1 MTASETEQPSKPEQ
15 SPPAKKSGWEAVLTA
30 TPVVLT
36 VVATILAGL
45 STSEMTLAQ
54 YHRSLAAQNQSKA
67 SDQWGF
73 FQAKRL
79 RGTAMENAFDL
90 LPPKARPEKIEADDL
105 EAASR
110 HLTLTL
116 QRAGKEATKFSD
128 AAKAQTK
135 GADGDPVGQEA
146 TKVKRKIQAGAQ
158 LASMLDQQLHKELA
172 KEEMRSAFEYL
183 SVKKVPEVEDDK
195 WENAEINHA
204 SQAIVDRGDE
214 KELDPILRRI
224 SPADLQ
230 RAIDAAEKNARRFEE
245 AGKPVS
251 ISLDQRGDVVNQQ
264 VSIVASF
271 HKAVGL
277 MHNVSANASTQ
288 TADKSSDKSSLDPQ
302 STVNSLDQSDA
313 AVQAAAEDLDHLF
326 KAGRFSYNARRQ
338 RRESDYHLKTA
349 GLYEVQ
355 VRLNSYTSDRHRTR
369 SKLFFFG
376 MLAAQAGVTIASL
389 SLAVHK
395 RNILWALAGSA
406 GLSAVIFSGYV
417 YLYM

>member
-1 MTASETEQPSKPEQ
+1 MAEINQSSKPEQ
-15 SPPAKKSGWEAVLTA
+15 MPPVKKNWWEAVLTA

-90 LPPKARPEKIEADDL
+90 LPPKSKPSRLEADDVWGASQQL
-105 EAASR
+105 TRAFQDAKKQTADLEKALSAALSARTDLRPDGAPVREAATG
-110 HLTLTL
+110 LTKRT
-116 QRAGKEATKFSD
+116 QESAARANMIA
-128 AAKAQTK
+128 
-135 GADGDPVGQEA
+135 
-146 TKVKRKIQAGAQ
+146 RK
-158 LASMLDQQLHKELA
+158 LEVELA
-172 KEEMRSAFEYL
+172 QKDTRTAFEYISPNRL
-183 SVKKVPEVEDDK
+183 PEVEDEKVDHPD
-195 WENAEINHA
+195 ID
-204 SQAIVDRGDE
+204 QAVQSISDRANE
-214 KELDPILRRI
+214 KELAPILRKI
-224 SPADLQ
+224 QGDDLQ
-230 RAIDAAEKNARRFEE
+230 QAIETAEGNARRFEA
-245 AGKPVS
+245 AGKP
-251 ISLDQRGDVVNQQ
+251 IGKTLDHLDQLVREQVAHAADFHQFLRNYQFLIGETWPGLGDKTLVDLQ
-264 VSIVASF
+264 AA
-271 HKAVGL
+271 K
-277 MHNVSANASTQ
+277 
-288 TADKSSDKSSLDPQ
+288 TALDK
-302 STVNSLDQSDA
+302 SDA
-313 AVQAAAEDLDHLF
+313 AVQGAAEEMDNLL
-326 KAGRFSYNARRQ
+326 KAGRFSYTARRQ

-395 RNILWALAGSA
+395 RNILWALAGLA
-406 GLSAVIFSGYV
+406 GLAAVTFSGYV

>member
-1 MTASETEQPSKPEQ
+1 MAASETEQPSKPEQ

-128 AAKAQTK
+128 AAEAQTK
-135 GADGDPVGQEA
+135 GADGEPVLQET
-146 TKVKRKIQAGAQ
+146 TKLKKTFQASAQ
-158 LASMLDQQLHKELA
+158 LASVLDQQLHKELA
-172 KEEMRSAFEYL
+172 KEEMRTAFEYL
-183 SVKKVPEVEDDK
+183 SVKKLPEVEDDK

-204 SQAIVDRGDE
+204 SQAIVDRIDE
-214 KELDPILRRI
+214 KELEPILRRI

-230 RAIDAAEKNARRFEE
+230 HAIGTAEKNARRFEE

-251 ISLDQRGDVVNQQ
+251 KSLDQLGDVVNQQ
-264 VSIVASF
+264 VSIAASF

-277 MHNVSANASTQ
+277 MHNVAANASTQ
-288 TADKSSDKSSLDPQ
+288 TADKSSLDPQ
-302 STVNSLDQSDA
+302 SAVNSLDQSDA

-355 VRLNSYTSDRHRTR
+355 VRLSSFTSDRHRTR

-406 GLSAVIFSGYV
+406 GLAAVIFSGYV

>member
-1 MTASETEQPSKPEQ
+1 MTASETAQPSKPEQ

-90 LPPKARPEKIEADDL
+90 LPPKARPERIEADDL

-110 HLTLTL
+110 RLMLTL

-128 AAKAQTK
+128 AAEAQTK
-135 GADGDPVGQEA
+135 GADGEPVRQET
-146 TKVKRKIQAGAQ
+146 TKLKTKIQESAQ

-172 KEEMRSAFEYL
+172 KEEMRTAFEYL
-183 SVKKVPEVEDDK
+183 SVKKLPEVEDDK

-204 SQAIVDRGDE
+204 SQAIADRIDE

-224 SPADLQ
+224 LPADLQ
-230 RAIDAAEKNARRFEE
+230 RAIDTAEKNARRFEE

-251 ISLDQRGDVVNQQ
+251 KSLDQLGNVVNQQ
-264 VSIVASF
+264 VSIAASF
-271 HKAVGL
+271 HKAIGL
-277 MHNVSANASTQ
+277 MHNVAANASTP

-302 STVNSLDQSDA
+302 SAFNSLDQSDA

-326 KAGRFSYNARRQ
+326 KAGRFSYHARRQ

-349 GLYEVQ
+349 GLYEIQ
-355 VRLNSYTSDRHRTR
+355 VRLNSFTSDRHRTR

-395 RNILWALAGSA
+395 RNILWALAGLA
-406 GLSAVIFSGYV
+406 GLAAVIFSGYV

>member
-1 MTASETEQPSKPEQ
+1 MAASETEQPSKPEQ

-45 STSEMTLAQ
+45 STSEMTLGQ

-90 LPPKARPEKIEADDL
+90 LPPKARPNKIEASDLEDASRQFTSTVQGGMKELTIGGSAKAKTKRIDDDL
-105 EAASR
+105 QDVKK
-110 HLTLTL
+110 LMMPQVPDL
-116 QRAGKEATKFSD
+116 D
-128 AAKAQTK
+128 AL
-135 GADGDPVGQEA
+135 D
-146 TKVKRKIQAGAQ
+146 
-158 LASMLDQQLHKELA
+158 MLDQQLQNKLA
-172 KEEMRSAFEYL
+172 RAEIRDAFEYL
-183 SVKKVPEVEDDK
+183 TTNSLPEVEDDK
-195 WENAEINHA
+195 FENADINSA
-204 SQAIVDRGDE
+204 SQAITNRAEE
-214 KELDPILRRI
+214 KELDSILRRI
-224 SPADLQ
+224 QPGDLQ
-230 RAIDAAEKNARRFEE
+230 RAIDTAEKNAMRFEE
-245 AGKPVS
+245 AGKPVGK
-251 ISLDQRGDVVNQQ
+251 SLDEVGDIINRQ
-264 VSIVASF
+264 VSVAAKFHRAVRLMRDIVG
-271 HKAVGL
+271 K
-277 MHNVSANASTQ
+277 
-288 TADKSSDKSSLDPQ
+288 KSSSEYQ
-302 STVNSLDQSDA
+302 SAIKALDQSDA
-313 AVQAAAEDLDHLF
+313 AVQTAAEELDHLF
-326 KAGRFSYNARRQ
+326 KAGRFSYTARRQ

-395 RNILWALAGSA
+395 RNILWALAGLA
-406 GLSAVIFSGYV
+406 GLAAVTFSGYV

>member
-1 MTASETEQPSKPEQ
+1 MAASETEQPSKPEQ
-15 SPPAKKSGWEAVLTA
+15 SPPAKKSGWEAVLIA

-90 LPPKARPEKIEADDL
+90 LPPKARPEKVEADDL
-105 EAASR
+105 EAASQ
-110 HLTLTL
+110 HFTLTL
-116 QRAGKEATKFSD
+116 QGAGKEASKFTE
-128 AAKAQTK
+128 AAEAQRK

-172 KEEMRSAFEYL
+172 KEEMRTAFEYL
-183 SVKKVPEVEDDK
+183 SVKKLPEVEDDK
-195 WENAEINHA
+195 WENAEINLA
-204 SQAIVDRGDE
+204 SQAIVDRVDE

-230 RAIDAAEKNARRFEE
+230 HAIDAAEKNARRFEE

-251 ISLDQRGDVVNQQ
+251 KSLDQLGDVINQQ
-264 VSIVASF
+264 VSIAASF

-277 MHNVSANASTQ
+277 MHNVAANASTQ
-288 TADKSSDKSSLDPQ
+288 TADKSSVHPQ
-302 STVNSLDQSDA
+302 SVVNSLDQSDA
-313 AVQAAAEDLDHLF
+313 AVQAVAEDLDHLF

-395 RNILWALAGSA
+395 RNILWALAGLA
-406 GLSAVIFSGYV
+406 GLAAVIFSGYV